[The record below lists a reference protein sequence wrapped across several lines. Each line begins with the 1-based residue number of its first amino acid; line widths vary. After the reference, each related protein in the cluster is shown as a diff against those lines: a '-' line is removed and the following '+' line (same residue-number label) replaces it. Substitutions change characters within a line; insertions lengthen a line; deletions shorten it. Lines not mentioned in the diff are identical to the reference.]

1 MDNAPDR
8 IWAWKT
14 PEGKEQWYDSICHWM
29 WVGAVE
35 YVRADLASPLVAE
48 CGHPF
53 CGMKC
58 GEPTDAD
65 LDRDALDRPKVRALV
80 DAAMCLIRDHDADG
94 RVSVNSGMLR
104 SVRAALAALEA
115 SHE

>member
-29 WVGAVE
+29 GVGAVE
-35 YVRADLASPLVAE
+35 YIRATPTSPL
-48 CGHPF
+48 
-53 CGMKC
+53 
-58 GEPTDAD
+58 PTDAD
-65 LDRDALDRPKVRALV
+65 LDRAALDRPKVRALV

-104 SVRAALAALEA
+104 SVRAALASLEA
-115 SHE
+115 KP